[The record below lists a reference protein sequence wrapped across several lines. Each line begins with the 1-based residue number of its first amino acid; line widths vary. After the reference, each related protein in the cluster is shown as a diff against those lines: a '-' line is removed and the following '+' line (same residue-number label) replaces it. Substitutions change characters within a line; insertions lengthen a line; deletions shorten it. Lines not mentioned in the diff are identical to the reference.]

1 MEPICLLYT
10 TVTTQEEAVKILE
23 KLIREKLA
31 TCGNISLPH
40 TAIYPWKGKIAQE
53 QEVAIIIKAPLD
65 NQDALIAR
73 LSKLHPYELPCIL
86 ALPADA
92 TADYANWLD
101 RP

>member
-10 TVTTQEEAVKILE
+10 TFATQEEALKVLE
-23 KLIREKLA
+23 KLIKEKFA

-40 TAIYPWKGKIAQE
+40 LAVYPWKGKLAQE
-53 QEVAIIIKAPLD
+53 QEVAVYIKAPLD

-73 LSKLHPYELPCIL
+73 LQKLHPYELPCIL

-92 TADYANWLD
+92 TLDYANWLEH
-101 RP
+101 P